1 MENHTLGFRETNLVL
16 QRIQA
21 CLELNCNKFPE
32 IHGEKSN
39 TLWVIHGRYFS
50 FNEQFYILIF

>member
-50 FNEQFYILIF
+50 FNEHCFIY